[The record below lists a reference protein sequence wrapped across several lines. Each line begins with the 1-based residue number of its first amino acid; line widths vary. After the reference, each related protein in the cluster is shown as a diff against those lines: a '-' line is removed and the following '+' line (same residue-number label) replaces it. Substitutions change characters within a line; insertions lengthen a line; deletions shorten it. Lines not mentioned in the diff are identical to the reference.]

1 MEYVI
6 AIAWFIAGVVIG
18 VVGTIAFVG
27 YLCDKKTNKRKNRAT
42 NWQKVK
48 KELDKEFHDEYG
60 V

>member
-6 AIAWFIAGVVIG
+6 AIAWFIAGLAIG
-18 VVGTIAFVG
+18 VTGTIAYVM
-27 YLCDKKTNKRKNRAT
+27 YLGEKQINKRKHRAT
-42 NWQKVK
+42 NWQKIK